1 MVVIVYYLRQKSSR
15 SVGHKSVV
23 RHHKMTDIYHH
34 RLLFKVEHC
43 THSGQINRVGVIV
56 LPLTWLLLEP
66 LISLVLLVEIWDIL
80 SLLLSLFGNKE
91 TVLRYGSWLFL
102 FCELPDWTET
112 DDRDFVWWF
121 LFASDF
127 RPRTRFPLTDES
139 FTRVDLT
146 FVSSLFCRCSRLTPR
161 DTFSDLPLSIMKSLL
176 VFDILKFWNFGVW
189 DGFLWHETDL
199 VLSFISHRGRCG
211 MVWERCMCNVNLVIT
226 IIIIFVLYGNI
237 ALVLKRE
244 GEGGIGI
251 YVSAKWGGLDG
262 LPCS

>member
-1 MVVIVYYLRQKSSR
+1 
-15 SVGHKSVV
+15 
-23 RHHKMTDIYHH
+23 MTDIYHH

-43 THSGQINRVGVIV
+43 TNSGQISRVGVIV

-66 LISLVLLVEIWDIL
+66 LISLVLLVEIWDVL

-91 TVLRYGSWLFL
+91 TVLWYGSWLFL

-112 DDRDFVWWF
+112 DDWDFVWWF

-146 FVSSLFCRCSRLTPR
+146 FVSSIFCRCSRLIPR

-176 VFDILKFWNFGVW
+176 VFDILEFWNLRRFP
-189 DGFLWHETDL
+189 LTR
-199 VLSFISHRGRCG
+199 SR
-211 MVWERCMCNVNLVIT
+211 
-226 IIIIFVLYGNI
+226 FVFVFY
-237 ALVLKRE
+237 K
-244 GEGGIGI
+244 
-251 YVSAKWGGLDG
+251 
-262 LPCS
+262 P